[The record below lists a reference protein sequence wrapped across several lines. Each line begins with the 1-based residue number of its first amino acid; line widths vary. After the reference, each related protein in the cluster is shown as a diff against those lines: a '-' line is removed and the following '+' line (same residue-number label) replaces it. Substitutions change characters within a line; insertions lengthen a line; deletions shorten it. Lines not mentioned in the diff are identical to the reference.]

1 MDLLR
6 GNLRSIY
13 FKYLGAAFG
22 SALISSIYT
31 LVDMA
36 MVGQYQGPSGTA
48 ALAVMAPIWNLI
60 FSLGLLTGIGG
71 SVLFSAARG
80 AGEQERSNEFFSV
93 ALWSSVA
100 LSAAAWIVVLLWEV
114 PMLRLF
120 GGSEELLPLAQ
131 EYLVPIKFVIP
142 RFPLNQMLAAFL
154 RNDGSPALATGAVLA
169 GGIFNIFGDF
179 VFVFPMDMGIFGAG
193 LATAIGAAITFVAM
207 LTHFFSKRN
216 TLRLVRPSQPWTK
229 LRQVLVS
236 GFSTFLSDVAMG
248 ILTMLFNRQI
258 MAYLGTDAL
267 AVYGVIVSVSTFVQC
282 CAYSV
287 GQAAQPILSVNFGAG
302 QGMRIRKALN
312 YSLWSAAFFGL
323 AWTGLT
329 MAVPNLFIRI
339 FMSPTNAILSIAP
352 AIIRCYALSFL
363 LLPFNIFSTYYFQ
376 ALLKPAVSFLISI
389 SRGIVVSGALI
400 CLLPLAAADAI
411 WFAMPITEAAVAAA
425 AAVLIVRYTKSL
437 PISASN

>member
-1 MDLLR
+1 MPVSCPASFLFSGEISDMDLLR

-142 RFPLNQMLAAFL
+142 LCPLNQMLA
-154 RNDGSPALATGAVLA
+154 PA
-169 GGIFNIFGDF
+169 
-179 VFVFPMDMGIFGAG
+179 
-193 LATAIGAAITFVAM
+193 
-207 LTHFFSKRN
+207 
-216 TLRLVRPSQPWTK
+216 
-229 LRQVLVS
+229 
-236 GFSTFLSDVAMG
+236 
-248 ILTMLFNRQI
+248 
-258 MAYLGTDAL
+258 
-267 AVYGVIVSVSTFVQC
+267 QC
-282 CAYSV
+282 
-287 GQAAQPILSVNFGAG
+287 
-302 QGMRIRKALN
+302 
-312 YSLWSAAFFGL
+312 W
-323 AWTGLT
+323 
-329 MAVPNLFIRI
+329 
-339 FMSPTNAILSIAP
+339 P
-352 AIIRCYALSFL
+352 AS
-363 LLPFNIFSTYYFQ
+363 FSTYSVTLSLSFPWTWVSSVR
-376 ALLKPAVSFLISI
+376 AWPLPSARPSPLWPCLPTFSPSGTPSGWFGPASLGPSCARCWSADFPLF
-389 SRGIVVSGALI
+389 
-400 CLLPLAAADAI
+400 CLTWP
-411 WFAMPITEAAVAAA
+411 WG
-425 AAVLIVRYTKSL
+425 Y
-437 PISASN
+437 